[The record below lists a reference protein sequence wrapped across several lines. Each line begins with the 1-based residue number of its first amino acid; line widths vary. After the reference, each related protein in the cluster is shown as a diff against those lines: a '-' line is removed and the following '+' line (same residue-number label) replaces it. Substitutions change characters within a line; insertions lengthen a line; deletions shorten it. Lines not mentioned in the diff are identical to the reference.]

1 MMKMMKK
8 SVALLA
14 AAAIAAGGT
23 GVTGLGASVSRAA
36 ESEIQ
41 PILEYN
47 FDETFETGKAKD
59 SACLLYTSPSPRD

>member
-47 FDETFETGKAKD
+47 FD
-59 SACLLYTSPSPRD
+59 CLLYTSDAADE